1 MANVTAALPNVEG
14 SNQARSV
21 RSSRT
26 FIWTAQGAGLVLL
39 TFMSF
44 FPALFHLEEYLFF
57 VLLAVALWAGWREE
71 RVIWARSPIDVPLLL
86 LVAWVLLTVP
96 FATDP
101 WYSFAEWRKL
111 VVQVLVFYWALLVLR
126 VRSDGS
132 LTRGVLVAVA
142 IATAALCAYGVV
154 DFWGHGGSWKDR
166 YVRAFAPSS
175 DSNWLSTYLVI
186 AIPLVASIVVILRAW
201 WQRLTSGVVLAMA
214 LVAQFF
220 TYNRAGWLALA
231 AQGVTFGLCTGRRR
245 FALWVLSGCMA
256 IGLGLVLASQVGYQ
270 SSTVDPYSLNLR
282 LALWKPGITA
292 IAEHPLV
299 GLGYGDYT
307 FTAMPRGFTQYDR
320 PVGLHNTFL
329 IVAVGSGIP
338 ALVFLLWTLLAIVRA
353 SLRQWMASADQWWDQ
368 AVTIGLV
375 MMVVGFTVRNFFAYM
390 FAGSLAYL
398 FWILVA
404 TGLAVKTRADK

>member
-1 MANVTAALPNVEG
+1 MANTTVALPDVEG
-14 SNQARSV
+14 GNQAGSARSAG
-21 RSSRT
+21 T
-26 FIWTAQGAGLVLL
+26 FIWTAQGAGLALL

-57 VLLAVALWAGWREE
+57 ALLAVALWTGWREK
-71 RVIWARSPIDVPLLL
+71 RAVWIRSPIEAPLLL
-86 LVAWVLLTVP
+86 LVGWVLLTVP

-111 VVQVLVFYWALLVLR
+111 VAQVLVFYWALLVLR
-126 VRSDGS
+126 ARSDGS
-132 LTRGVLVAVA
+132 PTRGVLAAVV
-142 IATAALCAYGVV
+142 IATAVLCAYALV
-154 DFWGHGGSWKDR
+154 DFGGRGGSWKDR
-166 YVRAFAPSS
+166 AVRAFAPSS

-186 AIPLVASIVVILRAW
+186 AIPLVASLVVILRVW
-201 WQRLTSGVVLAMA
+201 WKRFAAAVVLALA
-214 LVAQFF
+214 LVAQVF
-220 TYNRAGWLALA
+220 TYNRAAWLALV
-231 AQGVTFGLCTGRRR
+231 AQGVTYGLCTGRRR
-245 FALWVLSGCMA
+245 FAVWVLGGCMA

-270 SSTVDPYSLNLR
+270 SRTVDPYSLNLR
-282 LALWKPGITA
+282 LALWEPGITA

-307 FTAMPRGFTQYDR
+307 FTAIPRGFTEYDR

-329 IVAVGSGIP
+329 MVAVGSGIP

-353 SLRQWMASADQWWDQ
+353 SLRRWRTSADQWEQ
-368 AVTIGLV
+368 AVAIGLV
-375 MMVVGFTVRNFFAYM
+375 LVVIGFTVRNFFAYM

-404 TGLAVKTRADK
+404 TGLSVETRADK

>member
-1 MANVTAALPNVEG
+1 
-14 SNQARSV
+14 
-21 RSSRT
+21 
-26 FIWTAQGAGLVLL
+26 
-39 TFMSF
+39 
-44 FPALFHLEEYLFF
+44 
-57 VLLAVALWAGWREE
+57 
-71 RVIWARSPIDVPLLL
+71 
-86 LVAWVLLTVP
+86 
-96 FATDP
+96 
-101 WYSFAEWRKL
+101 
-111 VVQVLVFYWALLVLR
+111 
-126 VRSDGS
+126 
-132 LTRGVLVAVA
+132 
-142 IATAALCAYGVV
+142 VV

>member
-1 MANVTAALPNVEG
+1 MADVTVALPDVEG

-21 RSSRT
+21 RSART
-26 FIWTAQGAGLVLL
+26 FIWKAQGAGLVLL
-39 TFMSF
+39 TGMSF

-57 VLLAVALWAGWREE
+57 ALLAVALWTGWREG
-71 RVIWARSPIDVPLLL
+71 RVIWIRSPIDVPLLL
-86 LVAWVLLTVP
+86 LVGWVLLTIP

-111 VVQVLVFYWALLVLR
+111 VVQALVFYWALLVLR
-126 VRSDGS
+126 VRHDGS
-132 LTRGVLVAVA
+132 LTRGVLVAVV
-142 IATAALCAYGVV
+142 IATVVLCTYGMV
-154 DFWGHGGSWKDR
+154 DFVERGGSWKDR
-166 YVRAFAPSS
+166 GARAFAPSS

-186 AIPLVASIVVILRAW
+186 AIPLVAAMVVILRAW

-220 TYNRAGWLALA
+220 AYNRAGWLALV
-231 AQGVTFGLCTGRRR
+231 AQGVTFGLCAGRRR
-245 FALWVLSGCMA
+245 FVVWVLGGGVA
-256 IGLGLVLASQVGYQ
+256 IGFGFVLASQVGYQ

-307 FTAMPRGFTQYDR
+307 FTAIPKGFTEYDR

-329 IVAVGSGIP
+329 MVAVGSGIP
-338 ALVFLLWTLLAIVRA
+338 ALVFLLWTLLAIARA
-353 SLRQWMASADQWWDQ
+353 SLRRWRTSADQWWDQ

-375 MMVVGFTVRNFFAYM
+375 LVVVGFTVRNFFAYM

-404 TGLAVKTRADK
+404 TGLAVKTRTDK